1 MTIAIDPQT
10 AVFNQVEELVG
21 TYPSADGLRSAIHAV
36 ITKSMDYEIPRLA
49 WTIASPTILAN
60 VEYLAKNYEARRGI
74 HTHMGVM
81 GQPLDCQYAM
91 QYAYASG
98 CDNSYIWNSNR
109 SI

>member
-1 MTIAIDPQT
+1 MNTVIDPQT

-60 VEYLAKNYEARRGI
+60 VEYLAKNYEARRG
-74 HTHMGVM
+74 THMHIGVM
-81 GQPLDCQYAM
+81 GQGMTCQYAM
-91 QYAYASG
+91 EWGYAVT
-98 CDNSYIWNSNR
+98 CDRPSN
-109 SI
+109 